1 MITILD
7 TDLYGITAEKYSK
20 GRDNIEVVSKMIDAG
35 IKIIQYREKKKSM
48 IEKYRE
54 CKKIRK
60 MTADANITFI
70 INDHVDLAMIVGADG
85 VHLGQEDLPISEVRK
100 IIGEDYIIGLST
112 HSPKQAL
119 EAEKKDID
127 YIGVGPIFP
136 TATKEDV
143 CEAVGLE
150 YLEYVVNNINLPFV
164 AIGGIKESNIEA
176 VYKNGAKC
184 ISLVSEIVGADDI
197 KRKIAKLRDK
207 MK

>member
-1 MITILD
+1 MNIILD

-35 IKIIQYREKKKSM
+35 IEIIQYREKKKTM
-48 IEKYRE
+48 HEKYRE

-60 MTADANITFI
+60 MTAAANVTFI
-70 INDHVDLAMIVGADG
+70 INDYVDLAMIVGADG